1 MNWFEEK
8 RKQNKLTLKQQA
20 YDCGVSQSSIVQY
33 EKMDAMPRTTGK
45 GFAKVA
51 SGYRVTTEELEE
63 VILRYSRQ
71 IRSGK
76 TKRNK

>member
-1 MNWFEEK
+1 MNWFEETRK
-8 RKQNKLTLKQQA
+8 RNKLTLKQQA
-20 YDCGVSQSSIVQY
+20 SDCGVSQSSIVQY
-33 EKMDAMPRTTGK
+33 EKMIAMPRLSDN

-51 SGYRVTTEELEE
+51 SGYRVTPEQLEA
-63 VILRYSRQ
+63 VILKYSRQ